1 VSILTRPQNS
11 TFTGSR
17 DERGTRVNIG
27 WFAIKGAETRGARG
41 GGRTIQK
48 DSVNIRTHDSLSG
61 AAVLFYKCLQKEFPM
76 ETQTYSVQKNL
87 NIYWS
92 VVEEATGREAVVNGF
107 VMDMLTAEEAEELAG
122 ALNRDEEQAFLLVA

>member
-1 VSILTRPQNS
+1 
-11 TFTGSR
+11 
-17 DERGTRVNIG
+17 
-27 WFAIKGAETRGARG
+27 
-41 GGRTIQK
+41 
-48 DSVNIRTHDSLSG
+48 
-61 AAVLFYKCLQKEFPM
+61 M